1 MKDEKP
7 NNAFAYPA
15 IFDLTH
21 NQQFATYQG
30 LTKLELIS
38 AMCLQGILNYPFR
51 QNEPYE
57 NTFERVSSA
66 IEHAKELLKQL
77 EAEND

>member
-1 MKDEKP
+1 MKENKNEP
-7 NNAFAYPA
+7 AY
-15 IFDLTH
+15 LTVCDALSKSTH
-21 NQQFATYQG
+21 ITEQG

-38 AMCLQGILNYPFR
+38 AMCLQGILSYPFR

-77 EAEND
+77 EADND

>member
-1 MKDEKP
+1 MKENDS
-7 NNAFAYPA
+7 AYPYNPE
-15 IFDLTH
+15 IY
-21 NQQFATYQG
+21 NEQRG

-38 AMCLQGILNYPFR
+38 AMCLQGILSYPFR

-66 IEHAKELLKQL
+66 MEHAKELLKQL

>member
-1 MKDEKP
+1 MKENKNEP
-7 NNAFAYPA
+7 AYPE
-15 IFDLTH
+15 ICDTRNIPLFESRG
-21 NQQFATYQG
+21 G

-38 AMCLQGILNYPFR
+38 AMCLQGILSYPFR

-66 IEHAKELLKQL
+66 MEHAKELLKQL